1 VGTYTVLSIILGYRA
16 GFADKNR
23 KINIA
28 RASLLAGVASQAREK
43 FLVENQFILKPQKS
57 VFNYCPRRER
67 WIIFGNRT
75 YARTLATLQAVIGL
89 SFLNNIL

>member
-1 VGTYTVLSIILGYRA
+1 VGTDSVLSIILGYTA

-23 KINIA
+23 KIDIA
-28 RASLLAGVASQAREK
+28 RASLLAGIASQAREK

-67 WIIFGNRT
+67 WIIFGDRT
-75 YARTLATLQAVIGL
+75 YTSTFAALQAVIGL
-89 SFLNNIL
+89 SFLNNVL